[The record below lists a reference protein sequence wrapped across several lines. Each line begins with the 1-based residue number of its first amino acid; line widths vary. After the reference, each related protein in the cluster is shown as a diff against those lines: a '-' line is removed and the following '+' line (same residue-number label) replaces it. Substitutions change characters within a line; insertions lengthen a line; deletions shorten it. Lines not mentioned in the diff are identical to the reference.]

1 MVLNEGSLH
10 NNPGCVHWVIHR
22 YAKCRKLQCSILV
35 FKTLNDLVLYLVHLP
50 ECWWTTPPPHHHIMT
65 CGTTA
70 IGSKTTAG
78 SSSCTSQEAWLVA
91 HASLQ
96 DYHHSWYIFSC
107 PPPPPH
113 PTPSYAA
120 SYHLVR
126 KCVIDLSRG
135 SLWGEALQYYEDRK
149 SLSLV
154 LLQVHKHT
162 PTHTQRTTLK
172 TLCKKM
178 FMELSR

>member
-1 MVLNEGSLH
+1 MQKTTAQHPGIQDLKWSCSISCTSTWMLV
-10 NNPGCVHWVIHR
+10 NNP
-22 YAKCRKLQCSILV
+22 
-35 FKTLNDLVLYLVHLP
+35 
-50 ECWWTTPPPHHHIMT
+50 TPRHHHIMS
-65 CGTTA
+65 CGAAA

-78 SSSCTSQEAWLVA
+78 SSSRTSQEAWLVA
-91 HASLQ
+91 HASLL

-107 PPPPPH
+107 PPH

-149 SLSLV
+149 SLSLG
-154 LLQVHKHT
+154 LLRKHKHA
-162 PTHTQRTTLK
+162 PTHMQRTTLK

-178 FMELSR
+178 LISRDISR